1 MRNHMH
7 RKDILIAIQI
17 PYSIEYLTWTIL
29 LFLCARKNGIAKLN
43 MPTYAQ
49 IIYKNLA

>member
-1 MRNHMH
+1 MH

-29 LFLCARKNGIAKLN
+29 LFLCARKKWNSKAK
-43 MPTYAQ
+43 YAY
-49 IIYKNLA
+49 IRSDYI